1 VSLASAA
8 LRQRARQPLFWVAL
22 ALSLALNLCFIGGAL
37 WIRIQAPPV
46 PMGPEER
53 LQQIGPQLGLDSQQ
67 KVAFEA
73 YAHALSAK
81 MRLLHEATEPIIG
94 DAWAEVAKPDADE
107 AKIIEL
113 FDQAG
118 GQRRVFRREL
128 TKETLSFLATLSPEQ
143 RAKFVELARQRPW
156 AKRHQDGAP

>member
-1 VSLASAA
+1 VSVAA
-8 LRQRARQPLFWVAL
+8 IAMSRGGQRPLFWAVL

-37 WIRIQAPPV
+37 WIRFQGLPT

-53 LQQIGPQLGLDSQQ
+53 LQQIGPQLGLDPRQ
-67 KVAFEA
+67 KLAFDQ
-73 YAHALSAK
+73 YAHALGTQ
-81 MRLLHEATEPIIG
+81 MHTLHGTVEPLIG
-94 DAWAEVAKPDADE
+94 HAWAEIAKPEADE

-113 FDQAG
+113 FGQAG
-118 GQRRVFRREL
+118 DMRRAFRREL
-128 TKETLSFLATLSPEQ
+128 VTSTLSFLATLSPEQ